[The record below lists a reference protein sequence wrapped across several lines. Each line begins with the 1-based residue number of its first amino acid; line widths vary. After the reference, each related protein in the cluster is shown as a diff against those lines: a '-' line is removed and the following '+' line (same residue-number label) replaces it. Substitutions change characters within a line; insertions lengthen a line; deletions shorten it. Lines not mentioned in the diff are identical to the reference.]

1 MPPRLPHPLLVALGL
16 GLADGCKTPPVPV
29 GPCLSPPLVEPLP
42 PPPPAPVP
50 PDDVPVHPCLSLP
63 APPPPPPA
71 PPEPAPKGRDLD
83 GGASLDDVLER
94 LPEDVASRLRRR
106 ER

>member
-1 MPPRLPHPLLVALGL
+1 
-16 GLADGCKTPPVPV
+16 
-29 GPCLSPPLVEPLP
+29 
-42 PPPPAPVP
+42 VP

-71 PPEPAPKGRDLD
+71 PPEPAPKGRDQD

-94 LPEDVASRLRRR
+94 LPEDVALRLRRR
-106 ER
+106 